1 MFLKSEISLLMYPNL
16 SIDVTDKSTAQLID
30 AILQEYSVWVRVD
43 DLSLGDHV
51 GRKEYIG

>member
-1 MFLKSEISLLMYPNL
+1 MYPNL